1 MELENILSEVVQ
13 TEKIGT
19 ACSLSLQVLASKSYV
34 HVQLWAVR
42 AYRGQEGRKGA
53 LERGKEAVREKVGR
67 WYSIWV
73 LGGRPE
79 QERGSKETA
88 ERVNQN

>member
-34 HVQLWAVR
+34 HVQL
-42 AYRGQEGRKGA
+42 
-53 LERGKEAVREKVGR
+53 
-67 WYSIWV
+67 
-73 LGGRPE
+73 
-79 QERGSKETA
+79 
-88 ERVNQN
+88 